1 MADILK
7 ELEKIQ
13 KENNELKTYKKDVEK
28 TLKKLA
34 NILPKTEQKSEQI
47 LIEKVSDFEEKIS
60 SFYGLYNNYDK
71 EKFLEIML
79 NDSSKSY
86 FNGKRYGV

>member
-13 KENNELKTYKKDVEK
+13 KENNELKAYKKDVEK

-60 SFYGLYNNYDK
+60 SFYGLCNNYDK

>member
-13 KENNELKTYKKDVEK
+13 KENNELKAYKKDVEK

>member
-13 KENNELKTYKKDVEK
+13 KENNELKAYKKDVEK

-60 SFYGLYNNYDK
+60 SFYGLYNKYDK
-71 EKFLEIML
+71 EKLLEIML

>member
-13 KENNELKTYKKDVEK
+13 KENNELKAYKKDVEK

-34 NILPKTEQKSEQI
+34 NILPKTEQKSEEI

-79 NDSSKSY
+79 NDNSKNY

>member
-13 KENNELKTYKKDVEK
+13 KENNELKAYKKDVEK

-79 NDSSKSY
+79 NDNSKNY